1 MCGFVRQDLYCVL
14 KKQCCRGGNCV
25 HPKEH
30 DFVLETVT
38 SQPVLSWSSERKESI
53 GLKIPQSL
61 ISNDFGKK
69 KWVKDSGKYLC
80 YVPAFLLLL
89 TYRMTFLST
98 SRNALDVFQD
108 HKVVRMVEMYESCLY
123 TELPLLFSLSV
134 KETQQLPLGKFHVNL
149 ILK

>member
-1 MCGFVRQDLYCVL
+1 M
-14 KKQCCRGGNCV
+14 
-25 HPKEH
+25 
-30 DFVLETVT
+30 T
-38 SQPVLSWSSERKESI
+38 SE
-53 GLKIPQSL
+53 
-61 ISNDFGKK
+61 KK
-69 KWVKDSGKYLC
+69 KRVEDSWKYLC
-80 YVPAFLLLL
+80 YVPAFFFFLL

-108 HKVVRMVEMYESCLY
+108 HKVARIVEMYESCLY